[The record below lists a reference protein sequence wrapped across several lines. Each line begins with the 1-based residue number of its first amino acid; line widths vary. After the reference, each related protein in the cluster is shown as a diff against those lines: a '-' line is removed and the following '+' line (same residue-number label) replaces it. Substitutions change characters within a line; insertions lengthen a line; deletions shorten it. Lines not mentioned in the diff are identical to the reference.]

1 MSSLLK
7 QGDFHVFS
15 FDKKKYVFLSGS
27 QQILEISNPTTDAY
41 FKRCAGRD
49 DGNTLGDT
57 TIDKV
62 TETLKSLCTVPSACY
77 EKQKQD
83 MLTLNVTH
91 GCNLRCKYCFADEGA
106 YHARREFMSLEV
118 AKKAIDF
125 LIENSGNRKILET
138 DFFGGEPLLHKQFVR
153 DVVEI
158 AKEEIIFR
166 RNKNVC
172 FLLNTN
178 GTLIDDDMMN
188 FFVQEKFT
196 VTVSIDGPQKVN
208 DANRVFLNG
217 RGSFRRIAEN
227 IERLKKGGVDF
238 NLRATI
244 SPKSTRLLETFHF
257 FESMEVPY
265 SYAFTIDSDI
275 KDRSTTHFDAN
286 GIKAIDKQLGE
297 VMNFFTRKLMNKET
311 IYCNDFHRN
320 INRLRTKSVRYQGCA
335 AGRSSLI
342 VDEAGEYYPCQNM
355 LSHQDMSVGNV
366 SEGID
371 NSRLQLF
378 RSKEVSQLA
387 SCRQCWAKY
396 LCGGSCEAERQLLG
410 QESKDWKQK
419 CKMIRLEWKHL
430 IHSYIKLNDFINNM
444 SNKHKIIDYE
454 KFKRAGA

>member
-1 MSSLLK
+1 MNNLLQ
-7 QGDFHVFS
+7 QGDFHIFS
-15 FDKKKYVFLSGS
+15 FNKKKYVFLSGS
-27 QQILEISNPTTDAY
+27 QQILEISNPTMDAY

-62 TETLKSLCTVPSACY
+62 TETLKSLCTVPSACC

-91 GCNLRCKYCFADEGA
+91 GCNMSCKYCFASTLQD
-106 YHARREFMSLEV
+106 RKSVMSLSV
-118 AKKAIDF
+118 AQNAIANM
-125 LIENSGNRKILET
+125 LEGNPDSERYTIY
-138 DFFGGEPLLHKQFVR
+138 FFGGEPLLHKQFVR

-227 IERLKKGGVDF
+227 IEKLKKGGVDF

-244 SPKSTRLLETFHF
+244 SPKNTRLLETFLF

-265 SYAFTIDSDI
+265 SYAFTIDSDV

-286 GIKAIDKQLGE
+286 GIKTIDKQLGE
-297 VMNFFTRKLMNKET
+297 VMNFFTRKFMGKEN
-311 IYCNDFHRN
+311 IYCNDFQRN

-355 LSHQDMSVGNV
+355 LSYQDMSVGNV

-396 LCGGSCEAERQLLG
+396 LCGGSCEAERHLLG

-419 CKMIRLEWKHL
+419 GKMIRLEWKHL

-454 KFKRAGA
+454 KFERAGA

>member
-1 MSSLLK
+1 
-7 QGDFHVFS
+7 
-15 FDKKKYVFLSGS
+15 
-27 QQILEISNPTTDAY
+27 
-41 FKRCAGRD
+41 
-49 DGNTLGDT
+49 
-57 TIDKV
+57 
-62 TETLKSLCTVPSACY
+62 
-77 EKQKQD
+77 
-83 MLTLNVTH
+83 
-91 GCNLRCKYCFADEGA
+91 
-106 YHARREFMSLEV
+106 
-118 AKKAIDF
+118 
-125 LIENSGNRKILET
+125 
-138 DFFGGEPLLHKQFVR
+138 
-153 DVVEI
+153 
-158 AKEEIIFR
+158 
-166 RNKNVC
+166 
-172 FLLNTN
+172 
-178 GTLIDDDMMN
+178 MMN

-208 DANRVFLNG
+208 DANRVFFNG

-244 SPKSTRLLETFHF
+244 SPKNTRLLETFHF

-297 VMNFFTRKLMNKET
+297 VMNFFTRKFMGKEP
-311 IYCNDFHRN
+311 IYCNDFQRN